1 MYLSK
6 MKKKSSDTFCEIE
19 KSSSHFYK
27 CTIYG
32 FKKDESLHIGDK
44 IKQYI
49 NFKKALLVL

>member
-19 KSSSHFYK
+19 KSSSNFYK

-32 FKKDESLHIGDK
+32 LKKDESLHIGDK
-44 IKQYI
+44 IKQYK